1 MSLFG
6 GSNDT
11 FAGGSANPFG
21 GGGAGGGGLFGMGFG
36 GGMFDR
42 RLGGA
47 PPQAFT
53 EFLKAYSMAM
63 LPQKERLNVS
73 YGGKIIMPPSALAK
87 LSQFEIASPW
97 IFELNNISENPKRT
111 HAGVLEFIAEE
122 GNVHLPA
129 WMMRTLGLN
138 EGDPIR
144 IIGKQLPK
152 GKLVKFQAQ
161 TVDFLEISDHRAV
174 LEQAMRNF
182 STLTPGDIIEI
193 SYNCLTFELLVMDIV
208 PEADGIVI
216 IETDLE
222 VDFAAPKGYVEPAP
236 VPKAPPPSMASKLK
250 IDANKTES
258 ISPSGTSTPGAGSGA
273 GASGSAAGA
282 GGAGADTTPARPGS
296 NVTGEGVGAF
306 RGAGQSLSGKKSK
319 GKKER
324 PIEGLDPHSL
334 VRRTDIPRIVTSD
347 TQIGEIRVPAAL
359 NLPFGKLF
367 FGYDVKPAET
377 TEERKAREKTEA
389 DAKKPFS
396 GSGGQTLSGRPA
408 A

>member
-6 GSNDT
+6 GSDDN
-11 FAGGSANPFG
+11 AGNPFG
-21 GGGAGGGGLFGMGFG
+21 GGGFGGGGGGGFMGMGMGFG

-47 PPQAFT
+47 PPHAYQ
-53 EFLKAYSMAM
+53 EYLKAYSMAM

-73 YGGKIIMPPSALAK
+73 YGGKIIMPASALSK

-97 IFELNNISENPKRT
+97 IFELNNISESPKKT

-129 WMMRTLGLN
+129 WMMRTLELS
-138 EGDPIR
+138 EGDTIR
-144 IIGKQLPK
+144 IVGKTLPK

-182 STLTPGDIIEI
+182 STLTPGDVIEI
-193 SYNCLTFELLVMDIV
+193 GYNCLTFELLVMEVV
-208 PEADGIVI
+208 PDADGIVI

-222 VDFAAPKGYVEPAP
+222 VDFAAPKGYVEPTP

-250 IDANKTES
+250 IDASKTES
-258 ISPSGTSTPGAGSGA
+258 ISASGTSTPGAGAGA
-273 GASGSAAGA
+273 GAGSG
-282 GGAGADTTPARPGS
+282 TPGRRGS
-296 NVTGEGVGAF
+296 SVLAGEGAGAF

-324 PIEGLDPHSL
+324 SVEALDPHSL
-334 VRRTDIPRIVTSD
+334 VRRTDIPRVITSD
-347 TQIGEIRVPAAL
+347 TQIGDVRVPAAL
-359 NLPFGKLF
+359 NLPFGQLF

-377 TEERKAREKTEA
+377 PEQRKQREQAEA
-389 DAKKPFS
+389 EQKQPFA
-396 GSGGQTLSGRPA
+396 GGGQTLSGRPPK
-408 A
+408 

>member
-1 MSLFG
+1 M
-6 GSNDT
+6 
-11 FAGGSANPFG
+11 
-21 GGGAGGGGLFGMGFG
+21 GMGFG
-36 GGMFDR
+36 RGLFDQ

-47 PPQAFT
+47 PPQAFQ
-53 EFLKAYSMAM
+53 EYLKAYSMAM

-97 IFELNNISENPKRT
+97 IFELNNISETPKRT

-129 WMMRTLGLN
+129 WMMRSLGLN

-144 IIGKQLPK
+144 IVGKTLPK

-236 VPKAPPPSMASKLK
+236 APRAPPPSMASKLK
-250 IDANKTES
+250 IDATKTES
-258 ISPSGTSTPGAGSGA
+258 VNASGSSTPGGPGV
-273 GASGSAAGA
+273 GA
-282 GGAGADTTPARPGS
+282 GGAGAGAGVRTPGRRGS
-296 NVTGEGVGAF
+296 SSVGEGGAGAF

-324 PIEGLDPHSL
+324 PVEALDPHSL

-347 TQIGEIRVPAAL
+347 TQLGEVRVPAAL

-377 TEERKAREKTEA
+377 TEQRKAREQAEA
-389 DAKKPFS
+389 NAKQPF
-396 GSGGQTLSGRPA
+396 GGNTGRTLSGRPA
-408 A
+408 QP

>member
-6 GSNDT
+6 GSDDP
-11 FAGGSANPFG
+11 FAGSTNPFG
-21 GGGAGGGGLFGMGFG
+21 GGGGGGRGFGGGGGFMGMGMGFG
-36 GGMFDR
+36 GGMFDA

-47 PPQAFT
+47 PPQAFQ
-53 EFLKAYSMAM
+53 EILKAYSMAM

-97 IFELNNISENPKRT
+97 IFELNNVSEDPKRT

-129 WMMRTLGLN
+129 WMMRTLGLS

-144 IIGKQLPK
+144 IVGKQLPK

-182 STLTPGDIIEI
+182 STLTPGDVIEI
-193 SYNCLTFELLVMDIV
+193 SYNCLTFELLVMEVV
-208 PEADGIVI
+208 PSADGIVI

-222 VDFAAPKGYVEPAP
+222 VDFAAPKGYVEPTP

-250 IDANKTES
+250 IDASKTES
-258 ISPSGTSTPGAGSGA
+258 ISGASTPGAGA
-273 GASGSAAGA
+273 GAASG
-282 GGAGADTTPARPGS
+282 TPGRRGS
-296 NVTGEGVGAF
+296 SVLAGEGAGAF

-324 PIEGLDPHSL
+324 TVEALDPHSL
-334 VRRTDIPRIVTSD
+334 VRRTDVPRVVTSD
-347 TQIGEIRVPAAL
+347 TQIGEVRVPAAL
-359 NLPFGKLF
+359 NLPFGQLF

-377 TEERKAREKTEA
+377 PEQRKEREKLEA
-389 DAKKPFS
+389 EQKQPFA
-396 GSGGQTLSGRPA
+396 GGGQTLSGRPPK
-408 A
+408 

>member
-1 MSLFG
+1 MSF
-6 GSNDT
+6 
-11 FAGGSANPFG
+11 FG
-21 GGGAGGGGLFGMGFG
+21 GGGGGLMGMGFG
-36 GGMFDR
+36 RGLFDQ

-47 PPQAFT
+47 PPQAFQ
-53 EFLKAYSMAM
+53 EYLKAYSMAM

-97 IFELNNISENPKRT
+97 IFELNNISETPKRT

-129 WMMRTLGLN
+129 WMMRSLGLN

-144 IIGKQLPK
+144 IVGKTLPK

-236 VPKAPPPSMASKLK
+236 APRAPPPSMASKLK
-250 IDANKTES
+250 IDATKTES
-258 ISPSGTSTPGAGSGA
+258 VNASGSSTPGGPGV
-273 GASGSAAGA
+273 GA
-282 GGAGADTTPARPGS
+282 GGAGAGAGVRTPGRRGS
-296 NVTGEGVGAF
+296 SSVGEGGAGAF

-324 PIEGLDPHSL
+324 PVEALDPHSL

-347 TQIGEIRVPAAL
+347 TQLGEVRVPAAL

-377 TEERKAREKTEA
+377 TEQRKAREQAEA
-389 DAKKPFS
+389 NAKQPF
-396 GSGGQTLSGRPA
+396 GGNTGRTLSGRPA
-408 A
+408 QP